1 MLMKGRAMIVK
12 GKRTKKSKKPKKLT
26 VKKGAISKKTAAKK
40 ASKKTS
46 KRKIT
51 NKKVGKS
58 TATKAKQKP
67 KTKSAWKISPKE
79 HNSMQEVYVW
89 KRENSTFQ
97 FSEEIQSGHVL
108 VVEKPDLS
116 NYDPDV
122 GVNVYEAFDVLEYEF
137 SESVSGN
144 PKFSDD
150 VPEEER
156 DRLWN
161 LWHEKGESGLIEEGW
176 RLDLDTWFYGPLLV
190 EEAKYPHNPA

>member
-1 MLMKGRAMIVK
+1 MIAKGR
-12 GKRTKKSKKPKKLT
+12 RTKKKLTAKKGSVSKK
-26 VKKGAISKKTAAKK
+26 IAAKK
-40 ASKKTS
+40 SSKKTS
-46 KRKIT
+46 KRKVTKRKVSKTTAIT
-51 NKKVGKS
+51 
-58 TATKAKQKP
+58 AKQKP
-67 KTKSAWKISPKE
+67 KKKSAWKIIPQE

-89 KRENSTFQ
+89 RKENSTFQ
-97 FSEEIQSGHVL
+97 FSEDIHSGHVL

-137 SESVSGN
+137 SESLSGN
-144 PKFSDD
+144 PDFSDD
-150 VPEEER
+150 VSEEER

-161 LWHEKGESGLIEEGW
+161 LWREQGESGLIGEGW